1 MPMNL
6 SKLRIALSELGN
18 WAMEQSVAEV
28 PADLALC
35 EFDCRK
41 SECSRDEWVDCKRR
55 ISSAAGELT
64 PCVRQEHAGNVRTI
78 ETDRELVAVTDE
90 TVVYWCSW
98 RTPSC

>member
-6 SKLRIALSELGN
+6 SKLWIALSELGN

-41 SECSRDEWVDCKRR
+41 SALGTNGLTVNV
-55 ISSAAGELT
+55 AFPELPENSCLASGRNT
-64 PCVRQEHAGNVRTI
+64 SVMFGPSKPIGN
-78 ETDRELVAVTDE
+78 
-90 TVVYWCSW
+90 
-98 RTPSC
+98 

>member
-78 ETDRELVAVTDE
+78 ETDRELVGAT
-90 TVVYWCSW
+90 
-98 RTPSC
+98 